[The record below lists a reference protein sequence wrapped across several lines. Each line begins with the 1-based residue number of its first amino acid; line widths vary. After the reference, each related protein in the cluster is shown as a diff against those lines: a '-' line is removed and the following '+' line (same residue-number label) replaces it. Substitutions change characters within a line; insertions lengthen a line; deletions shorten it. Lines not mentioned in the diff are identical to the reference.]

1 MKIIYGVAGHGNGHI
16 TRSTYVINFLEKNG
30 CKVKILTYGQGIK
43 YLNIVKKDADY
54 HDISG
59 FDIIYKDGVVR
70 NYRTFYE
77 FLKRLPLNTTKQF
90 IYFFKMLY
98 QYKPD
103 LVLSDFEPFSQIFA
117 KTVGVPLINIDNN
130 ITVNILKEIPDE
142 TSFTEKYFT
151 QLVINLFERK
161 ANYHFILSFAD
172 KFIDL
177 PKESKYKVIIVP
189 PIIRREVIEI
199 AKEKEDG
206 DFILIYQTSKSLIE
220 KINELTKSFPEVKFV
235 SYGLDLEE
243 RKNLKKE
250 NFSRENFLKD
260 LSKCKGVI
268 TNGGFTL
275 ISESIYLKKPIFS
288 VPIKGQYEQ
297 RVNSFL
303 VEKMGYGK
311 SSLDFSTNDFKI
323 FLRNIEDYKKNLE
336 NYIQDENK
344 IFESKLLKIISKIE
358 PGSLNRFYETIFITV
373 IPVIQLNLLKF
384 FFAKIFPI
392 YKKQIKRLRNII

>member
-16 TRSTYVINFLEKNG
+16 TRSTYVINFLEQHG

-43 YLNIVKKDADY
+43 YLNIVKKDADF

-59 FDIIYKDGVVR
+59 FDIVYKDGVVR

-77 FLKRLPLNTTKQF
+77 FLKKLPLNTTKQF

-98 QYKPD
+98 KYKPD
-103 LVLSDFEPFSQIFA
+103 LVISDFEPFSQIFA
-117 KTVGVPLINIDNN
+117 KTVGIPLINIDNN
-130 ITVNILKEIPDE
+130 ITVNILKEIPDK

-172 KFIDL
+172 RFIEL
-177 PKESKYKVIIVP
+177 PKESKYKIIVVP
-189 PIIRREVIEI
+189 PIIRKEVIEV

-206 DFILIYQTSKSLIE
+206 DFILIYQTSKSMVEQIN
-220 KINELTKSFPEVKFV
+220 KIVWTFPDVKFV
-235 SYGLDLEE
+235 SFGLELDDS
-243 RKNLKKE
+243 KNLKKE
-250 NFSRENFLKD
+250 GFSKDGFLKA

-268 TNGGFTL
+268 TNGGFSL
-275 ISESIYLKKPIFS
+275 ITEAIYLKKPIFT

-297 RVNSFL
+297 RVISFL
-303 VEKMGYGK
+303 VEKMGYGL
-311 SSLDFSTNDFKI
+311 SSLNFSIDDFKK
-323 FLRNIEDYKKNLE
+323 FLNNLDEYKKNLQE
-336 NYIQDENK
+336 YKQDENK
-344 IFESKLLKIISKIE
+344 VFESKLLKIISRIE

-392 YKKQIKRLRNII
+392 YKKQIRRLRNLI

>member
-1 MKIIYGVAGHGNGHI
+1 MKIIYGVSGHGNGHI

-43 YLNIVKKDADY
+43 YLNIIKKDADY

-77 FLKRLPLNTTKQF
+77 FLKRFPPNTTKQL

-103 LVLSDFEPFSQIFA
+103 LVISDFEPFSQIFA
-117 KTVGVPLINIDNN
+117 KTVGIPLININNN
-130 ITVNILKEIPDE
+130 ITVNILKEIPDR
-142 TSFTEKYFT
+142 TSFTEKYFAKI
-151 QLVINLFERK
+151 VVNIFERK

-172 KFIDL
+172 KYISR
-177 PKESKYKVIIVP
+177 PKESKYKIIVVP
-189 PIIRREVIEI
+189 PIIRKEVIEI
-199 AKEKEDG
+199 AKEKEYR
-206 DFILIYQTSKSLIE
+206 DFILIYQTSKSMIVR
-220 KINELTKSFPEVKFV
+220 INELIKNFPEVKFV
-235 SYGLDLEE
+235 SYGLELEE
-243 RKNLKKE
+243 RNNLKKE
-250 NFSRENFLKD
+250 SFSKDNFLKD

-275 ISESIYLKKPIFS
+275 ISESLYLKKPIFS

-303 VEKMGYGK
+303 IEKMGYGK
-311 SSLDFSTNDFKI
+311 SSLDFSKEDFKM
-323 FLRNIEDYKKNLE
+323 FLENIEEYKKNLDS
-336 NYIQDENK
+336 YIQDENK
-344 IFESKLLKIISKIE
+344 IFESKLLKIISKVE
-358 PGSLNRFYETIFITV
+358 PGALNRFYETIFITI
-373 IPVIQLNLLKF
+373 IPVIQLNFLKF

>member
-1 MKIIYGVAGHGNGHI
+1 MKIIYGVGGHGNGHI
-16 TRSTYVINFLEKNG
+16 TRSTHVINFLEKNG

-103 LVLSDFEPFSQIFA
+103 LVISDFEPFSQIFA

-151 QLVINLFERK
+151 QLVIKLVERK
-161 ANYHFILSFAD
+161 ANYHFVLSFAD

-199 AKEKEDG
+199 AKKKEDG

-250 NFSRENFLKD
+250 NFSRENFLED

>member
-373 IPVIQLNLLKF
+373 IPVIHLNLLKF

>member
-30 CKVKILTYGQGIK
+30 CKVKILTYGQGIS
-43 YLNIVKKDADY
+43 YLKIVKKDADY

-59 FDIIYKDGVVR
+59 FDIIYEDGVVR

-103 LVLSDFEPFSQIFA
+103 LVISDFEPFTQIFA

-172 KFIDL
+172 KFIDI
-177 PKESKYKVIIVP
+177 PKDSKYKIIVVP
-189 PIIRREVIEI
+189 PIIRKEVIEI
-199 AKEKEDG
+199 AKEKENG
-206 DFILIYQTSKSLIE
+206 NFILIYQTSKSMIE
-220 KINELTKSFPEVKFV
+220 KINQLTKSFPEVKFV

-311 SSLDFSTNDFKI
+311 SSLDFSTDDFKI
-323 FLRNIEDYKKNLE
+323 FLNNIESYKKNLE

-344 IFESKLLKIISKIE
+344 VFESKLLKIISKIE
-358 PGSLNRFYETIFITV
+358 PGSLNRFYETMFITI
-373 IPVIQLNLLKF
+373 IPVIQLNLMKF

>member
-323 FLRNIEDYKKNLE
+323 FLRNIEDYKKNLK